1 MSLTFGI
8 ILFAIVSILFIVGI
22 SWFAFFLMHGHSWHY
37 RNPFDRTCK
46 KCGRHEVSHCWSMST
61 WNKAWWEVFNDGDA
75 GEHKHRKAKLWI
87 ASFIGI
93 ALYALIILSAVYK

>member
-1 MSLTFGI
+1 MIAGI
-8 ILFAIVSILFIVGI
+8 IALLFLSALFICSI
-22 SWFAFFLMHGHSWHY
+22 SLFIYDVINGHSWDY